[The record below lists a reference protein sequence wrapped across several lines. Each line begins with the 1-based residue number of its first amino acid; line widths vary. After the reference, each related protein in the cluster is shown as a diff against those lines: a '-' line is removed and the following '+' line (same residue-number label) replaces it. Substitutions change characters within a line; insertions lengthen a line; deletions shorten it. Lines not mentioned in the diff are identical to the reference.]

1 MCVTKGHKDNGDAEA
16 SDPCKA
22 FPDRGEPCDNT
33 THTHRELCVVLSFVS
48 RRSETR
54 RLFREHGV
62 LRTREA
68 LELGIHPET
77 LYQMRDEGE
86 LEQLTRGVY
95 RLADAPPLAH
105 PELVAVAAR
114 APQAVVCLISALA
127 LFDLTSQVPHE
138 VDIAV
143 RRGGTRPRF
152 SDFRVRVYTFHE
164 KAFRAGVM
172 EMTARNP
179 RGMTVSERGD
189 DRRKSPWDD
198 YAASRSPDKESLWEN
213 PLGNPR
219 GQEAQ
224 SITLRLYNPEKTLAD
239 VFRYRN
245 QLGLEVFLEALE
257 FYRQRR
263 GASAQRVLEYAR
275 LWRTAK
281 SIRPY
286 LEQAFS

>member
-1 MCVTKGHKDNGDAEA
+1 M
-16 SDPCKA
+16 
-22 FPDRGEPCDNT
+22 
-33 THTHRELCVVLSFVS
+33 LLSPVS
-48 RRSETR
+48 QRSETR

-77 LYQMRDEGE
+77 LYRMRDEGE

-114 APQAVVCLISALA
+114 APEAVVCLISALA
-127 LFDLTSQVPHE
+127 LFDLTSQIPHE

-152 SDFRVRVYTFHE
+152 RDLRVRVYTFHE

-172 EMTARNP
+172 EITNGNP
-179 RGMTVSERGD
+179 CGRTGG
-189 DRRKSPWDD
+189 DRRK
-198 YAASRSPDKESLWEN
+198 SLWEN
-213 PLGNPR
+213 PCGMTTRNPH
-219 GQEAQ
+219 GQRAQ

-257 FYRQRR
+257 LYRKRR

-275 LWRTAK
+275 LWRAAK